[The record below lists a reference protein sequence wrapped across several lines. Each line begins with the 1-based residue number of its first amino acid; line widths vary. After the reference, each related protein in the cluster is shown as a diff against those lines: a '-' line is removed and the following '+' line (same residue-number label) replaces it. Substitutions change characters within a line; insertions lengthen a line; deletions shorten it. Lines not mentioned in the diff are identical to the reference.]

1 MRAQK
6 VVEAVPL
13 GITLS
18 QKKTFGTIL
27 MVGDL
32 NPPVIIEN

>member
-1 MRAQK
+1 MDGMRAQK

-18 QKKTFGTIL
+18 QKKNIWNYTNGW
-27 MVGDL
+27 
-32 NPPVIIEN
+32 